1 MQYGNKM
8 IMNVGYIGGFWAT
21 NIGNSFYNIGMLWL
35 LRSVLGEK
43 NVHFIPDPPQ
53 VNWPRL
59 RSDYSLID
67 KLEIDLY
74 IISGPIL
81 GYAVEQIYSH
91 IFDRISENGGKIG
104 FISAGAVD
112 YTEDEANFV
121 ATFLNKYNVSF
132 VFTRDSETYN
142 LLKNKLVTYV
152 YDGLC
157 TSMFLNDAIAPPKV
171 KEDYVVT
178 NFPYW
183 HEPVIKTIDSQWLV
197 EKRPILSRQNEIL
210 GYPIV
215 RLQSAGIMPNFR
227 FLKTDRLL
235 YTRNNMYYSD
245 LPYGYLSILKS
256 AKYIFSDRV
265 HTCAA
270 GLILGTRCMYIKG
283 QRRSR
288 DGRNNI
294 FLRLGLSDIFHK
306 PVALDMLYIETE
318 KNKMKSALIQVLQ
331 AI

>member
-1 MQYGNKM
+1 M
-8 IMNVGYIGGFWAT
+8 IMNVGYIGGFWST

-35 LRSVLGEK
+35 LRDVLGEK

-59 RSDYSLID
+59 KSDYSLID

-74 IISGPIL
+74 IISGPIF
-81 GYAVEQIYSH
+81 GYGIAQIYSN
-91 IFDRISENGGKIG
+91 IFDRITRKGGKIG
-104 FISAGAVD
+104 FVSVGAVD

-121 ATFLNKYNVSF
+121 ATFLSKYNVSF
-132 VFTRDSETYN
+132 IFTRDNETYN
-142 LLKNKLVTYV
+142 LYKNKLEAYV

-157 TSMFLNDAIAPPKV
+157 TSMFLNDAITPPKV
-171 KEDYVVT
+171 KEDYVVM

-183 HEPVIKTIDSQWLV
+183 YEPVIKNIDGQWLV

-215 RLQSAGIMPNFR
+215 RLQSAGIIPNFR
-227 FLKTDRLL
+227 LLKTDKFL

-245 LPYGYLSILKS
+245 LPYGYLSIIKS

-270 GLILGTRCMYIKG
+270 GLILGNRCMYIKG
-283 QRRSR
+283 QRRSK

-294 FLRLGLSDIFHK
+294 FLRLGLADIFHK
-306 PVALDMLYIETE
+306 PVALDMLYIESE
-318 KNKMKSALIQVLQ
+318 KTKMKSSLTQALQ